1 MAALEQLK
9 DFIVEAKSKTY
20 VGGGVPRPS
29 SRQGSHDIGYE
40 TGSWRYLDSYCGG
53 TDFAGQETV
62 WQDGE
67 PRWAMNYFGRIMR
80 PELITGEKAGLVIK
94 AALQAMYREKRH
106 FLGGME
112 FRHAH
117 GYYID
122 SSRGDTEHFS
132 GREVIFVDGEEAY
145 ELDYRGGLIRR

>member
-1 MAALEQLK
+1 MTALEQLK
-9 DFIVEAKSKTY
+9 DFIVEAKTNAY
-20 VGGGVPRPS
+20 VGGGLPRPS
-29 SRQGSHDIGYE
+29 SRPGSRDIGYDRDN
-40 TGSWRYLDSYCGG
+40 WRYLDSYFGG

-62 WQDGE
+62 WQGGE
-67 PRWAMNYFGRIMR
+67 PRWAMNYFGHILR
-80 PELITGEKAGLVIK
+80 PDLINAEKAGLVIK

-122 SSRGDTEHFS
+122 SNRGDTEHFS
-132 GREVIFVDGEEAY
+132 GHEVIFVDGEEAY
-145 ELDYRGGLIRR
+145 ELDYRGGLISR